1 MKNTQLEKGF
11 TKSKKFIFALFSVL
25 VIAGVLIAIT
35 FSQGALAA
43 PALICGL
50 FTIGFISVGV
60 VLGQAYID
68 KYVRGQILQQR
79 KDDEKSLE

>member
-1 MKNTQLEKGF
+1 METVQVEKGF
-11 TKSKKFIFALFSVL
+11 TKSKKFLFAVFSVL
-25 VIAGVLIAIT
+25 VIAGILITVT
-35 FSQGALAA
+35 FTQGAAAA

-68 KYVRGQILQQR
+68 KYVRGQALQR
-79 KDDEKSLE
+79 RDNKTDVG